1 MNDELSTGD
10 DIMRA
15 ALRAMLDDG
24 IRELDAGLVM
34 SPEGV
39 MAEVFAEL
47 DIRTSR
53 PRVDEE
59 RRRARD

>member
-1 MNDELSTGD
+1 
-10 DIMRA
+10 
-15 ALRAMLDDG
+15 MLDDG
-24 IRELDAGLVM
+24 IREFDAGLGVVM

-47 DIRTSR
+47 DIRMSR